1 MSSKL
6 VVFFIILAFIIV
18 IPIAYAQ
25 EITIGEKAEQKSVEV
40 VISSADKIHV
50 KHVIISSNSPKQLE
64 LINGTITNL
73 IVSDEEEKEQQFGTI
88 GDNDGVMIYPSQDN
102 TIVEY
107 DLGDVIFL
115 KDNVWAWNFR
125 YLETTSFIIPK
136 EIDLIF
142 VNNRPVYLGEKN
154 GISCHGC
161 QMILEYSINE
171 PKILKNVKFEDKE
184 FLIAIRTF
192 AEINQFNFDQSIK
205 KISFEV
211 NGENQFVTTIIPLE
225 LLPIP
230 HNVFMVDEKIFF
242 NEYNNNGTH
251 VWLSIRPD
259 NSGIVSIVDATNISD
274 EKSTMQ
280 NNPSTSSVN
289 QDIIVYI
296 LFGIVVLIGI
306 VVTVIMV
313 RKKKPSTTREIQ
325 KGYSNESFE

>member
-1 MSSKL
+1 M
-6 VVFFIILAFIIV
+6 V

-64 LINGTITNL
+64 LIDGTITNL
-73 IVSDEEEKEQQFGTI
+73 TVLDEEGKEKQFVTI
-88 GDNDGVMIYPSQDN
+88 GDSDGVIIYPSQDD

-107 DLGDVIFL
+107 DLGDVVFL
-115 KDNVWAWNFR
+115 KDNVWTWDFR

-184 FLIAIRTF
+184 FLIVIRTF
-192 AEINQFNFDQSIK
+192 AEINQFNFDQTTKS
-205 KISFEV
+205 ISFDV
-211 NGENQFVTTIIPLE
+211 NGEKQFVTAIIPLE

-230 HNVFMVDEKIFF
+230 HNVYMGDEKIFF

-251 VWLSIRPD
+251 VWLNIRPD
-259 NSGIVSIVDATNISD
+259 NSGNVSIIGIIDIND
-274 EKSTMQ
+274 EKSTIQ
-280 NNPSTSSVN
+280 NNPSTSVSNVS
-289 QDIIVYI
+289 QDVIVYI
-296 LFGIVVLIGI
+296 LLGVSVLIGL
-306 VVTVIMV
+306 VVMV
-313 RKKKPSTTREIQ
+313 FMTRKKKLSVTSREIQ
-325 KGYSNESFE
+325 DDNT

>member
-1 MSSKL
+1 
-6 VVFFIILAFIIV
+6 
-18 IPIAYAQ
+18 
-25 EITIGEKAEQKSVEV
+25 
-40 VISSADKIHV
+40 
-50 KHVIISSNSPKQLE
+50 

-171 PKILKNVKFEDKE
+171 PKILKNVKNKN
-184 FLIAIRTF
+184 ICR
-192 AEINQFNFDQSIK
+192 NKSI
-205 KISFEV
+205 
-211 NGENQFVTTIIPLE
+211 
-225 LLPIP
+225 
-230 HNVFMVDEKIFF
+230 
-242 NEYNNNGTH
+242 
-251 VWLSIRPD
+251 
-259 NSGIVSIVDATNISD
+259 
-274 EKSTMQ
+274 
-280 NNPSTSSVN
+280 
-289 QDIIVYI
+289 
-296 LFGIVVLIGI
+296 
-306 VVTVIMV
+306 
-313 RKKKPSTTREIQ
+313 
-325 KGYSNESFE
+325 

>member
-1 MSSKL
+1 M
-6 VVFFIILAFIIV
+6 V

-40 VISSADKIHV
+40 VISSVDKIHV

-64 LINGTITNL
+64 LIDGIITNL
-73 IVSDEEEKEQQFGTI
+73 TVLDEEGKEKQFVTI
-88 GDNDGVMIYPSQDN
+88 GDNDGVMIYPSQDD

-115 KDNVWAWNFR
+115 KDNVWTWDFR

-171 PKILKNVKFEDKE
+171 PKILKNVKFENKE
-184 FLIAIRTF
+184 FLIVIRTF
-192 AEINQFNFDQSIK
+192 AEINQFNFDQTTKS
-205 KISFEV
+205 ISFDV
-211 NGENQFVTTIIPLE
+211 NGEKQFVTAIIPLE
-225 LLPIP
+225 LLPTP
-230 HNVFMVDEKIFF
+230 HNVYMEDEKIFF

-251 VWLSIRPD
+251 VWLNIRPD
-259 NSGIVSIVDATNISD
+259 NSGNVSIIGTIDIND
-274 EKSTMQ
+274 EKSTIQ
-280 NNPSTSSVN
+280 NNPSTSVSNVS
-289 QDIIVYI
+289 QDEIAYI
-296 LFGIVVLIGI
+296 LLGVVVLIGL
-306 VVTVIMV
+306 VVMVIMM
-313 RKKKPSTTREIQ
+313 RKKKLSVTSREIQ
-325 KGYSNESFE
+325 DDNT

>member
-1 MSSKL
+1 M
-6 VVFFIILAFIIV
+6 V

-40 VISSADKIHV
+40 VISSVDKIHV

-171 PKILKNVKFEDKE
+171 PKILKNVKFENKE
-184 FLIAIRTF
+184 FLIVIRTF
-192 AEINQFNFDQSIK
+192 AEINQFNFDQTTKS
-205 KISFEV
+205 ISFDV
-211 NGENQFVTTIIPLE
+211 NGEKQFVTAIIPLE
-225 LLPIP
+225 LLPTP
-230 HNVFMVDEKIFF
+230 HNVYMEDEKIFF

-251 VWLSIRPD
+251 VWLNIRPD
-259 NSGIVSIVDATNISD
+259 NSGNVSIIGTIDIND
-274 EKSTMQ
+274 EKSTIQ
-280 NNPSTSSVN
+280 NNPSTSVSNVS
-289 QDIIVYI
+289 QDVIVYI
-296 LFGIVVLIGI
+296 LLGVSVLIGL
-306 VVTVIMV
+306 VVMVIMM
-313 RKKKPSTTREIQ
+313 RKKKLSVTSREIQ
-325 KGYSNESFE
+325 DDNT

>member
-1 MSSKL
+1 M
-6 VVFFIILAFIIV
+6 V

-50 KHVIISSNSPKQLE
+50 KHVIISSNSPEQLE
-64 LINGTITNL
+64 LIDGTITNL
-73 IVSDEEEKEQQFGTI
+73 TVLDEEGKEKQFVTI
-88 GDNDGVMIYPSQDN
+88 GDNDGVIIYPSQDD

-115 KDNVWAWNFR
+115 KDNVWTWDFR

-171 PKILKNVKFEDKE
+171 PKILKNVKFEVKE
-184 FLIAIRTF
+184 FVIVIRTF
-192 AEINQFNFDQSIK
+192 AEINQFNFDQTTKS
-205 KISFEV
+205 ISFDV
-211 NGENQFVTTIIPLE
+211 NGEKQFVTAIIPLE

-230 HNVFMVDEKIFF
+230 HNVYMGDEKIFF
-242 NEYNNNGTH
+242 NEYNNNRTH

-259 NSGIVSIVDATNISD
+259 NSGNISIIGTIDSND
-274 EKSTMQ
+274 EKSTIQ
-280 NNPSTSSVN
+280 NNPATLVSDVS
-289 QDIIVYI
+289 QDVIVYI
-296 LFGIVVLIGI
+296 LLGVIVLIGLVVI
-306 VVTVIMV
+306 VFMM
-313 RKKKPSTTREIQ
+313 RKKKLSATSREIQ
-325 KGYSNESFE
+325 DDNT

>member
-1 MSSKL
+1 M
-6 VVFFIILAFIIV
+6 V

-40 VISSADKIHV
+40 VISSVDKIHV

-64 LINGTITNL
+64 LIDGIITNL
-73 IVSDEEEKEQQFGTI
+73 TVLDEEGKEKQFVTI
-88 GDNDGVMIYPSQDN
+88 GDNDGVMIYPSQDD

-115 KDNVWAWNFR
+115 KDNVWTWDFR

-171 PKILKNVKFEDKE
+171 PKILKNVKFENKE
-184 FLIAIRTF
+184 FLIVIRTF
-192 AEINQFNFDQSIK
+192 AEINQFNFDQTTKS
-205 KISFEV
+205 ISFDV
-211 NGENQFVTTIIPLE
+211 NGEKQFVTAIIPLE
-225 LLPIP
+225 LLPTP
-230 HNVFMVDEKIFF
+230 HNVYMEDEKIFF

-251 VWLSIRPD
+251 VWLNIRPD
-259 NSGIVSIVDATNISD
+259 NSGNVSIIGTIDING
-274 EKSTMQ
+274 EKSTIQ
-280 NNPSTSSVN
+280 NNPSTSVSNVS
-289 QDIIVYI
+289 QDVIVYI
-296 LFGIVVLIGI
+296 LLGVSVLIGL
-306 VVTVIMV
+306 VVMVIMM
-313 RKKKPSTTREIQ
+313 RKKKLSVTSREIQ
-325 KGYSNESFE
+325 DDNT

>member
-1 MSSKL
+1 M
-6 VVFFIILAFIIV
+6 V

-40 VISSADKIHV
+40 VISSVDKIHV

-64 LINGTITNL
+64 LIDGIITNL
-73 IVSDEEEKEQQFGTI
+73 TVLDEEGKEKQFVTI
-88 GDNDGVMIYPSQDN
+88 GDNDGVMIYPSQDD

-115 KDNVWAWNFR
+115 KDNVWTWDFR

-171 PKILKNVKFEDKE
+171 PKILKNVKFENKE
-184 FLIAIRTF
+184 FLIVIRTF
-192 AEINQFNFDQSIK
+192 AEINQFNFDQTTKS
-205 KISFEV
+205 ISFDV
-211 NGENQFVTTIIPLE
+211 NGEKQFVTAIIPLE
-225 LLPIP
+225 LLPTP
-230 HNVFMVDEKIFF
+230 HNVYMGDEKIFF

-251 VWLSIRPD
+251 VWLNIRPD
-259 NSGIVSIVDATNISD
+259 NSGNVSIIGTIDIND
-274 EKSTMQ
+274 EKSTIQ
-280 NNPSTSSVN
+280 NNPSTSVSNVS
-289 QDIIVYI
+289 QDVIVYI
-296 LFGIVVLIGI
+296 LLGVSVLIGL
-306 VVTVIMV
+306 VVMVIMM
-313 RKKKPSTTREIQ
+313 RKKKLSVTSREIQ
-325 KGYSNESFE
+325 DDNT

>member
-1 MSSKL
+1 MSSKQ
-6 VVFFIILAFIIV
+6 VVFFIILAFIMV

-40 VISSADKIHV
+40 VISSVDKIHV

-64 LINGTITNL
+64 LIDGIITNL
-73 IVSDEEEKEQQFGTI
+73 TVLDEEGKEKQFVTI
-88 GDNDGVMIYPSQDN
+88 GDNDGVMIYPSQDD

-115 KDNVWAWNFR
+115 KDNVWTWDFR

-171 PKILKNVKFEDKE
+171 PKILKNINLEGKE
-184 FLIAIRTF
+184 FLIEIRTF
-192 AEINQFNFDQSIK
+192 AEINQFNFDQTTK
-205 KISFEV
+205 NISFDV

-225 LLPIP
+225 LLSRPY
-230 HNVFMVDEKIFF
+230 NVFMGDEKIFF
-242 NEYNNNGTH
+242 HEYINNGTH
-251 VWLSIRPD
+251 VWLNIRPD
-259 NSGIVSIVDATNISD
+259 NSGTVSIIGTTIISD
-274 EKSTMQ
+274 EKSTIQ
-280 NNPSTSSVN
+280 NNPSTSVSNVN

-296 LFGIVVLIGI
+296 LLGVIVTIGL
-306 VVTVIMV
+306 VVTVIMI
-313 RKKKPSTTREIQ
+313 RKRRSSDRKSVV
-325 KGYSNESFE
+325 

>member
-1 MSSKL
+1 M
-6 VVFFIILAFIIV
+6 V

-50 KHVIISSNSPKQLE
+50 KHVIISSNSPKQLK
-64 LINGTITNL
+64 LIDGTITNL
-73 IVSDEEEKEQQFGTI
+73 TVLDEEGKEKQFVTI
-88 GDNDGVMIYPSQDN
+88 GDNDGVMIYPSQDD

-115 KDNVWAWNFR
+115 KDNVWTWDFR

-184 FLIAIRTF
+184 FLIVIRTF
-192 AEINQFNFDQSIK
+192 AEINQFNFDQTTKS
-205 KISFEV
+205 ISFDV
-211 NGENQFVTTIIPLE
+211 NGEKRFVTAIIPLE

-230 HNVFMVDEKIFF
+230 HNVYMGDEKIFF

-251 VWLSIRPD
+251 VWLNIRPD
-259 NSGIVSIVDATNISD
+259 NSGNVSIIGIIDIND
-274 EKSTMQ
+274 EKSTIQ
-280 NNPSTSSVN
+280 NNPSTSVSNVS
-289 QDIIVYI
+289 QDVIVYI
-296 LFGIVVLIGI
+296 LLGVSVLIGL
-306 VVTVIMV
+306 VVMVIIM
-313 RKKKPSTTREIQ
+313 RKKKLSVTSREIQ
-325 KGYSNESFE
+325 DDNT